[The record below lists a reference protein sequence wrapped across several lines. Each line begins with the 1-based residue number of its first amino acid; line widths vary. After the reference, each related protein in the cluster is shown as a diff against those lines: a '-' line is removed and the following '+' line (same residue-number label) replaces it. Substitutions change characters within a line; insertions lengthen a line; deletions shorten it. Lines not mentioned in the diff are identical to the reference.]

1 MNIIGWMG
9 ELAGRRASITMEN
22 NAGQRQVKRFK
33 VPKFKL
39 VPRSRGFAAIAA
51 VLMAVSSVIG
61 LAAPTAF
68 AAESFPDDVN
78 RVKYNGSAICVGS
91 TLRSDLYPVGAI
103 AQQWNVAVNGRYPAI
118 ALTYKTTCSPYEQ
131 SMTVGVFNNPNYGA
145 CIAFTNTETFP
156 SGESNISY
164 WQHGLGIYLNVGIP
178 GCVSTAQRRS
188 HQIAAGIGYALG
200 LRIMTTPGYASRI
213 MCTCSTDTLRAPDST
228 SAYRVWQIYNGVYG
242 W

>member
-1 MNIIGWMG
+1 MNIIGWTS
-9 ELAGRRASITMEN
+9 ELARQTASIKL
-22 NAGQRQVKRFK
+22 KRFK
-33 VPKFKL
+33 LPKVKS
-39 VPRSRGFAAIAA
+39 VSRNRGFAAFAA
-51 VLMAVSSVIG
+51 VLMAVSSVVG
-61 LAAPTAF
+61 FAAPYAS
-68 AAESFPDDVN
+68 AAEPFPADVN
-78 RVKYNGSAICVGS
+78 RVKYNGNGACVGS

-103 AQQWNVAVNGRYPAI
+103 AQQWNTAVNYRSGLDM

-145 CIAFTNTETFP
+145 CLAFTNTETFP
-156 SGESNISY
+156 SGESNMSY
-164 WQHGLGIYLNVGIP
+164 WQHNVGVYINVGIP

-200 LRIMTTPGYASRI
+200 LDIMGSSAYASRV
-213 MCTCSTDTLRAPDST
+213 MCTCSTDTVRSPDST